1 MRTLRC
7 AGMCRGMTYALLL
20 DGGEQRTG
28 APGGRGERRPTGMLD
43 PFALGVE
50 TDCTGGRRRTPVATR
65 SGPIKWW
72 GEPETARLACGDD
85 A

>member
-1 MRTLRC
+1 
-7 AGMCRGMTYALLL
+7 
-20 DGGEQRTG
+20 
-28 APGGRGERRPTGMLD
+28 MLD

-50 TDCTGGRRRTPVATR
+50 TDCTGGRHRTPVATR

-72 GEPETARLACGDD
+72 GEPETASLACGDD